1 MRNRRGGY
9 YPPEKRVVGD
19 ADPYMEFDIMKLLVI
34 DGNSIINRAFYGIKL
49 LTNKEG
55 EPTNAIYGFLNIL
68 LKLQEMSEPDAV
80 AVAFDVHAPTFRHK
94 MYDAYKAGR
103 HAMPDELRV
112 QFPELKKLLGLLGY
126 KIVECEGWE
135 ADDILG
141 TLAAECRKNGD
152 ECYIATGDRD
162 SLQLA
167 HGGVK
172 VLLARTKMGQAVTDI
187 YDESAIMEE
196 YGVTPEQLI
205 QVKALQGDS
214 SDNIPGVQG
223 VGPKTALDLIGKY
236 KSIDYIYENLESLD
250 IKEGVKAKLSRDKD
264 NAYLSLE
271 LGEIRCDA
279 PIETDINAYKV
290 VPDDLKAAAGEFSR
304 LELYSL
310 MPKFELNA
318 NDAVQAVA
326 PTKERKLSCSEFESE
341 SALFEKICS
350 EVYIYPAVIEN
361 SISDLYFAFGDEIVV
376 LHSEDGA
383 FKDVVKKLFENGEI
397 KKYTFNSKQL
407 HRLAAKMGID
417 CKSVCGDLMLSAYL
431 LKPSDN
437 NYDIE
442 HLCLDYNISLPEYS
456 NPLGVNDENVS
467 FASVLKPLFEKTN
480 MLLEEANQIKL
491 LNEIE
496 LPLSR
501 VLAKMEIVGFS
512 VDKSGIEEFSKK
524 LSSRIDELTEQI
536 YSSVGYE
543 FNINSPKQLGVAL
556 FEDLQL
562 PCKKKTKTGYST
574 NAEVLEGL
582 INEHPVISYILEYR
596 TLTKLKSTYCEGLLK
611 VIADDGRI
619 HTSFNQVETRTGR
632 ISSLEPNL
640 QNIPIRTELGREM
653 RKFFIAGQGNTLV
666 DADYSQIELRVLAD
680 LSNDENM
687 INAFNNGDDIHTITA
702 SQVFNLPVEMVTKQ
716 MRSRAKAVNF
726 GIVYGIGAFS
736 LAKDI
741 GVTRREAQEYID
753 NYLAT
758 YSGVARY
765 MDHMIE
771 LAKERGYSET
781 LFNRRRYLPEL
792 ASSNHMLKSFG
803 ERVARNMPIQGT
815 AADIIKIAM
824 VKVDERLAKEKMES
838 KLILQVH
845 DELIVEAPENEAE
858 KALKIVTEEM
868 ENACKMKVNLRAD
881 GAIGKDWYSAH

>member
-1 MRNRRGGY
+1 M
-9 YPPEKRVVGD
+9 
-19 ADPYMEFDIMKLLVI
+19 IMKLLVI

-49 LTNKEG
+49 LTNKDG

-68 LKLQEMSEPDAV
+68 LKLKEMSNPDAV
-80 AVAFDVHAPTFRHK
+80 AVAFDLHAPTFRHK

-112 QFPELKKLLGLLGY
+112 QFPELKKLLALLGY

-141 TLAAECRKNGD
+141 TLAKKCREMGD

-172 VLLARTKMGQAVTDI
+172 VLLARTKMGQAVTDV
-187 YDESAIMEE
+187 YDENVIFEE

-223 VGPKTALDLIGKY
+223 VGPKTALELIAKY
-236 KSIDYIYENLESLD
+236 GNIDYIYENLDSLE
-250 IKEGVKAKLSRDKD
+250 IKEGVRAKLARDKE
-264 NAYLSLE
+264 NAYLSLK
-271 LGEIRCDA
+271 LGEIACDA
-279 PIETDINAYKV
+279 PIETDINAYRV
-290 VPDDLKAAAGEFSR
+290 IPTDLRAAAGEFSR

-310 MPKFELNA
+310 MPKFELSA
-318 NDAVQAVA
+318 NDAVQVIA
-326 PTKERKLSCSEFESE
+326 PAKERKLSCSEFESE
-341 SALFEKICS
+341 GTLFEKIGNDA
-350 EVYIYPAVIEN
+350 YIYPVVIDN
-361 SISDLYFAFGDEIVV
+361 SISDIYFAIGDEITV

-383 FKDVVKKLFENGEI
+383 FKAVITRLFEDEGI

-407 HRLAAKMGID
+407 HRLAAKMGIE
-417 CKSVCGDLMLSAYL
+417 CKNVCGDLMLSAYL
-431 LKPSDN
+431 LKPSDS

-467 FASVLKPLFEKTN
+467 FASVLKPLFEKTD
-480 MLLEEANQIKL
+480 MLLEEANQKKL
-491 LNEIE
+491 LSEIE
-496 LPLSR
+496 LPLAR

-512 VDKSGIEEFSKK
+512 VDRSGIEEFSKK
-524 LSSRIDELTEQI
+524 LGARIDELTEQI

-582 INEHPVISYILEYR
+582 INAHPVISFILEYR

-611 VIADDGRI
+611 VIAEDGRI

-653 RKFFIAGQGNTLV
+653 RKFFVAGKGNMLV

-680 LSNDENM
+680 LANDENM

-702 SQVFNLPVEMVTKQ
+702 SQVFNLPVEMITKQ
-716 MRSRAKAVNF
+716 LRSRAKAVNF

-741 GVTRREAQEYID
+741 GVTRKEAQEYIE

-758 YSGVARY
+758 YSGVAKY
-765 MDHMIE
+765 MDRMIE
-771 LAKERGYSET
+771 LAKSRGYSET

-792 ASSNHMLKSFG
+792 ASSNHMLKAFG

-824 VKVDERLAKEKMES
+824 IKVDERLEKEKMKS

-845 DELIVEAPENEAE
+845 DELIVEAPEEEAE

-868 ENACKMKVNLRAD
+868 ENACHMKVKLRAD
-881 GAIGKDWYSAH
+881 GEIGKTWYDAH